1 MMKRILLIGLGFIG
15 SLAAADEYWLTNAKL
30 ATGPDGI
37 GVIRDIHVKNGR
49 IEALGQGLKVG
60 LPAKVID
67 LKAALVT
74 PGFIDSATTIGL
86 AEVSGLGVSQDGE
99 VADDD
104 MAAGFRV
111 GLALNDASVLIPVAS
126 NDGITR
132 GVVVPEPG
140 DSNFAGIS
148 ALVRFQ
154 RGEGFIVSD
163 ALAQHLYLREWDR
176 RHAGGSRASAL
187 ASVVH
192 ALEESARFDQQRRD
206 FNSRKYRAFEM
217 SAADLQ
223 ALSEVRT
230 GRMKLV
236 AHVDRAADIRHLIA
250 ALEDF
255 PEIRLVL
262 AGATEAWKVSKLLA
276 AKDIPVLLSIM
287 NNLPENF
294 DRLGARLDHATLLDA
309 DGVQFAFMSGSP
321 YSEFRSLSQ
330 AAGVAVAYGLS
341 WTTAIAAITR
351 SPAQIWGLEDLGVI
365 EPGAIADLV
374 IWDGDPLEVTSAPT
388 AVMIDGAWVDLST
401 RHKALAE
408 RYRDLLDLK

>member
-1 MMKRILLIGLGFIG
+1 
-15 SLAAADEYWLTNAKL
+15 
-30 ATGPDGI
+30 
-37 GVIRDIHVKNGR
+37 
-49 IEALGQGLKVG
+49 
-60 LPAKVID
+60 
-67 LKAALVT
+67 
-74 PGFIDSATTIGL
+74 
-86 AEVSGLGVSQDGE
+86 
-99 VADDD
+99 
-104 MAAGFRV
+104 
-111 GLALNDASVLIPVAS
+111 
-126 NDGITR
+126 
-132 GVVVPEPG
+132 
-140 DSNFAGIS
+140 
-148 ALVRFQ
+148 
-154 RGEGFIVSD
+154 
-163 ALAQHLYLREWDR
+163 
-176 RHAGGSRASAL
+176 
-187 ASVVH
+187 
-192 ALEESARFDQQRRD
+192 
-206 FNSRKYRAFEM
+206 
-217 SAADLQ
+217 
-223 ALSEVRT
+223 
-230 GRMKLV
+230 MKLV